1 MILNSGII
9 SNSLTLNGTGAP
21 ESTIQI
27 SLDESAIA
35 TTTVDASG
43 LWTVTTILEDVGEFL
58 LRADEI
64 GTDGLV
70 AERAAPVRLVVD
82 PPPTA
87 TPEPTATPT
96 ETPEPTATSANTPEP
111 TATPTE
117 TPTETPEPTATETA
131 TLEPTETPTETP
143 EPTETATATPEPTA
157 TPIRP
162 ALGAVILNSGIIS
175 NSLTLNGTG
184 APESTIQI
192 SLDES
197 AIATTTVDA
206 SGLWTVTTILED
218 AGEFLLRADEI
229 DASGAIAER
238 SPVLPLSVAPPP
250 TATPEPTATATPTE
264 TPEPTATNTATPEPT
279 ETPTE
284 TPEPTVTPTETPE
297 PTATETATPE
307 PTETPVPTA
316 TETATPEPTATNT
329 PTATPIRP
337 ALGAVILNSGIISNS
352 LTLNGTG
359 APESTIQISLDETA
373 IATTTVD
380 ASGLWTVTTILE
392 DAGEFLLRADE
403 IDVNGA
409 IAERSPV
416 LPLAVAPPPTATPEP
431 TATSTANANRD
442 A

>member
-64 GTDGLV
+64 DTDGVV

-206 SGLWTVTTILED
+206 SGLWTVTAILED

-229 DASGAIAER
+229 DTDGVVAER
-238 SPVLPLSVAPPP
+238 AAPVRLVVDPPP
-250 TATPEPTATATPTE
+250 TATPEPTATPTE
-264 TPEPTATNTATPEPT
+264 TPEPTATSTNTPEPT
-279 ETPTE
+279 E
-284 TPEPTVTPTETPE
+284 TPTETPE

-359 APESTIQISLDETA
+359 APESTIQISLDESA

-416 LPLAVAPPPTATPEP
+416 LPLAVAPPPTAHTG
-431 TATSTANANRD
+431 ANGNINSHANRD